1 MISKKC
7 IILANGRPPQKKV
20 FNFLKKHGFNTLICV
35 DGGANSARKM
45 NIMPDIVIGDFDS
58 ITKDNLR
65 YYSSRS
71 EIINIT
77 RQNDTDINK
86 CLKYAI
92 KKKYSEAILTGV
104 TGDRLDHTFCNLGMV
119 IKFFDQIKIS
129 ILAEKSL
136 LVPYKG
142 VISFKSIPG
151 ETVSVYG
158 LDEKTKITSSGLKY
172 PLRNIALPFGR
183 KESTSNV
190 AKGNNVNL
198 KIKNGIVFVIRDFET
213 MKKLQYAPRSLKN

>member
-20 FNFLKKHGFNTLICV
+20 IVFLKKHGFSTVICA
-35 DGGANSARKM
+35 DGGANSAKKM
-45 NIMPDIVIGDFDS
+45 NIIPDVVIGDFDS
-58 ITKDNLR
+58 IKKDNLR

-77 RQNDTDINK
+77 RQNDTDVEK

-92 KKKYSEAILTGV
+92 KNGYSEAILAGV
-104 TGDRLDHTFCNLGMV
+104 TGDRLDHTFCNLGIV
-119 IKFFDQIKIS
+119 IKFFNQIKVS

-136 LVPYKG
+136 LIPYRG
-142 VISFKSIPG
+142 EISFSSIPG
-151 ETVSVYG
+151 ETISVYG
-158 LDEKTKITSSGLKY
+158 FDEKTKITSSGLKY

-213 MKKLQYAPRSLKN
+213 MKKLQYAPGSLKN